1 MLLKEMTPVLVRT
14 KLAAFITILSALWLT
29 GCGRTAGPQEV
40 LDTIIFPNKWVG
52 NIDKIEFNEPSG
64 ICWHAL
70 RGTLFVVGDEGN
82 LCEITTE
89 GALVKQTLLRE
100 AADFE
105 GITYDPSTGLLYLV
119 IEEAEAIL
127 EVHPESFEIL
137 REFSVPRTFE
147 GKTLLAAGGEGI
159 EALTFIPD
167 AQHPEGGVFYVG
179 NQAFTLSNPEDISAV
194 FRVELP
200 LRTRRGPV
208 RITGYFEPGIIDLSA
223 LNYDATTDHILL
235 VSDATNTMLEYSRDD
250 RLLNIWAFPG
260 DNQEG
265 VTVDDEG
272 FIYIAQDS
280 GGIIKLKWLR

>member
-1 MLLKEMTPVLVRT
+1 MLVCK
-14 KLAAFITILSALWLT
+14 KLATFITILSALFLT
-29 GCGRTAGPQEV
+29 GCGRTAGPRQV
-40 LDTIIFPNKWVG
+40 LDTIVFPNKWVG

-64 ICWHAL
+64 ICWHAQ
-70 RGTLFVVGDEGN
+70 RKTLFVVGDEGD

-89 GALVKQTLLRE
+89 GTLVKQKRLRDG
-100 AADFE
+100 ADFE

-119 IEEAEAIL
+119 IEEAETIVQ
-127 EVHPESFEIL
+127 VHPETFAVL

-159 EALTFIPD
+159 EALTFVPD
-167 AQHPEGGVFYVG
+167 AKHKEGGVFYVG

-200 LRTRRGPV
+200 LRTRREPV
-208 RITGYFEPGIIDLSA
+208 RITGYFEPGIIDVSA
-223 LNYDATTDHILL
+223 LNYDATTGHILL
-235 VSDATNTMLEYSRDD
+235 VSDATNTMLEYSHDD
-250 RLLNIWAFPG
+250 RLLNVWAFPG

-272 FIYIAQDS
+272 FIYIAQDT